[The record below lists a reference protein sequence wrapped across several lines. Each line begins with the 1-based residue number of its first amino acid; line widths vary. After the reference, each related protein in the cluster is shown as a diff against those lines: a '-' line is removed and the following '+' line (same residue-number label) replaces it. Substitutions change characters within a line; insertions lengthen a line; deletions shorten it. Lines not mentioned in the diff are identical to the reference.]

1 MSANPAQSLTDFF
14 AGPPLR
20 YVTGFSHTVGGQGQR
35 HGHDSIEIV
44 YHRRGGGRIEV
55 AGRTIVFSEGAAVI
69 TPAGTPHQ
77 QWNHGPGEDVCLLL
91 RPVRPLPSALKLP
104 LHIPRLPR
112 RWLHHEL
119 SHLADDGEAALA
131 ATAPSWSY
139 RATAVFAELVAAAS
153 AVQVPSSPG
162 ADPRLARVRDHIAT
176 HYREP
181 IALGD
186 LARLV
191 GLSPD
196 RLRHLFVA
204 EMGIGIAAWTRDL
217 RINRAKDLL
226 AHAPVPLAE
235 VARQC
240 GLGTDRYFSQVF
252 RTATGM
258 TPGAFRRHL
267 AVHLAGGGLLRNER

>member
-1 MSANPAQSLTDFF
+1 MSATAAHAWTDFF

-20 YVTGFSHTVGGQGQR
+20 YVTGFSHAVGGPGQR

-55 AGRTIVFSEGAAVI
+55 AGKTIVFAEGAAVI
-69 TPAGTPHQ
+69 TPAGIPHQ
-77 QWNHGPGEDVCLLL
+77 QWNDGPGEDVCLLL
-91 RPVRPLPSALKLP
+91 RPVRPLPAALKLP
-104 LHIPRLPR
+104 LHIPRLAR

-119 SHLADDGEAALA
+119 SHLADDGEAAHA

-139 RATAVFAELVAAAS
+139 RATAVFAELVVAAS
-153 AVQVPSSPG
+153 AVQESSSPG

-176 HYREP
+176 HYRET

-217 RINRAKDLL
+217 RISRAKDLL
-226 AHAPVPLAE
+226 AHAPVSLAE
-235 VARQC
+235 IARRC

-258 TPGAFRRHL
+258 TPGVYRRSC
-267 AVHLAGGGLLRNER
+267 AEPKRRSGR